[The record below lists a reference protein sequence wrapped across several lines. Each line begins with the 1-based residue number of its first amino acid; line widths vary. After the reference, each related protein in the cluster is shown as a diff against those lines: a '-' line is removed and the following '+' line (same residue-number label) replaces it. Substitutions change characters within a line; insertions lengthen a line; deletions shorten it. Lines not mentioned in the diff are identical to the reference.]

1 MIGSNY
7 RAHRDNVIDMYDS
20 YLGKRT
26 EFESSMESKEGDGV
40 DLQFLQSRIK
50 SLKSGKFTLAVAGE
64 VKAGKSTFI
73 NALLGAELLPSD
85 VLQATSAIVEIF
97 KSEKSY
103 LKVKYADER
112 EEEIYDDLDTPV
124 VNEAKE
130 RLHEICKI
138 SDKYRDIPTTLID
151 EYIAASDAP
160 IQLSEA
166 LIKELECESSSNGLF
181 DKKNLLH
188 DYIASR
194 PKSSI
199 PIEIQFGYPLKWDF
213 DELRIVDSPG
223 VNAVGGVQNVSFS
236 YFEDAN
242 AILFIHP
249 IKPIESES
257 FSKFVNKII
266 SNRSRETLFLVLTHS
281 GLYSETDIEKLHGNA
296 IRIYSQFIPAE
307 RILVVDSLLQLIIH
321 DFNNGKTQEEIE
333 EESEQ
338 KSDILPKFEKRAKK
352 AGKPL
357 LESLEDSSGFNKMYS
372 AIDLFSMQAPNLQ
385 LGEILQSLRDGY
397 AQQEE
402 EYNAK
407 VELLDSKKR
416 DPQEFENEINRI
428 NGALEEYK
436 LLLNSTKEDITRNY
450 TGKHAEWQTK
460 INELKV
466 KYPEQITKCKDI
478 ETVRKSLTDGHN
490 EIIAIIDQFSTT
502 LTNELKAKLTKIGE
516 SFKEDKK
523 ITLPKID
530 LKSIESETKKQ
541 AFRTE
546 EVYKNVTKTGY
557 ERKWYTLWIVEHKY
571 TYTVREKTGEKKVYD
586 QEEHLKSFKTTC
598 NEKFYEL
605 INGLPQ
611 QSKNLL
617 DTYLKLFSNSVNKA
631 INDRQVALRNGLKKK
646 ESNEE
651 LIAQISDLRKKK
663 ELLPQETQRINA
675 ILEDL

>member
-7 RAHRDNVIDMYDS
+7 KAHKDNVIDLYES
-20 YLGKRT
+20 YLNKRA
-26 EFESSMESKEGDGV
+26 EFASSMESEEGDGV
-40 DLQFLQSRIK
+40 DLKFLESRVK
-50 SLKSGKFTLAVAGE
+50 NLKNGKFTLAVAGE

-112 EEEIYDDLDTPV
+112 EEEIYDDLDTPD

-130 RLHEICKI
+130 RLQEICKI

-151 EYIAASDAP
+151 KHIAASDTKLELSD
-160 IQLSEA
+160 QL
-166 LIKELECESSSNGLF
+166 INELECESSSNGLF
-181 DKKNLLH
+181 DKKNLLN

-242 AILFIHP
+242 AILFIHK
-249 IKPIESES
+249 IEPIESES
-257 FSKFVNKII
+257 FSKFVQKII

-281 GLYSETDIEKLHGNA
+281 GLYSETAIEKLHDHAN
-296 IRIYSQFIPAE
+296 RIYSQFIPAE

-321 DFNNGKTQEEIE
+321 DFKNGKTQEEID
-333 EESEQ
+333 EESE
-338 KSDILPKFEKRAKK
+338 KSNILAIFEKRAKK
-352 AGKPL
+352 SGKPL
-357 LESLEDSSGFNKMYS
+357 LELLEDSSGFKKMYD
-372 AIDLFSMQAPNLQ
+372 AIDSFSMQAPNLQ

-397 AQQEE
+397 AQQEKL
-402 EYNAK
+402 YNDK
-407 VELLDSKKR
+407 IGLLETKKR

-428 NGALEEYK
+428 NNALEEYK
-436 LLLNSTKEDITRNY
+436 LSLNNTKEDITQKY
-450 TGKHAEWQTK
+450 TGKHTEWEKK
-460 INELKV
+460 IEELEE
-466 KYPEQITKCKDI
+466 KYKEQIDKCTDI
-478 ETVRKSLTDGHN
+478 ETLRKSLTDGRN
-490 EIIAIIDQFSTT
+490 EIIAIIDEFSKALTT
-502 LTNELKAKLTKIGE
+502 ELKNKLTEIGE
-516 SFKEDKK
+516 SFKEKKK
-523 ITLPKID
+523 ITVLKID
-530 LKSIESETKKQ
+530 LESIENETIKQ
-541 AFRTE
+541 AFKIE
-546 EVYKNVTKTGY
+546 DVY
-557 ERKWYTLWIVEHKY
+557 EWRKEPLWKFWKWFDRDYKVK
-571 TYTVREKTGEKKVYD
+571 VGEKKVLD
-586 QEEHLKSFKTTC
+586 KEEYLKLFKTTC
-598 NEKFYEL
+598 DTKFKKFINDEL
-605 INGLPQ
+605 RQKSN
-611 QSKNLL
+611 SLL
-617 DTYLKLFSNSVNKA
+617 ENYLNLFSDSFNNA
-631 INDRQVALRNGLKKK
+631 IKNRQEALENVRKKK

-675 ILEDL
+675 VLEDLL

>member
-7 RAHRDNVIDMYDS
+7 KAHRDNVIDMYDS
-20 YLGKRT
+20 YLRKRT
-26 EFESSMESKEGDGV
+26 EFESSMESKEGDGI
-40 DLQFLQSRIK
+40 DLHFLQSRIK
-50 SLKSGKFTLAVAGE
+50 SLKNGKFTLAVAGE

-103 LKVKYADER
+103 LKVKYADGR
-112 EEEIYDDLDTPV
+112 EEEIYDDLDTPD

-130 RLHEICKI
+130 KLQEICKI
-138 SDKYRDIPTTLID
+138 SDNYRDIPTTLID
-151 EYIAASDAP
+151 EYIAASDAQ
-160 IQLSEA
+160 IELSEA
-166 LIKELECESSSNGLF
+166 FIEELECESSSNGLF
-181 DKKNLLH
+181 DKKNLLK

-223 VNAVGGVQNVSFS
+223 VNAVGGVQNISFS

-281 GLYSETDIEKLHGNA
+281 GLYSETDIEKLHGDA

-321 DFNNGKTQEEIE
+321 DFNNGKDLSEIRKDDSKKKLLAPYRE
-333 EESEQ
+333 KAEDEGRELY
-338 KSDILPKFEKRAKK
+338 DIVKEYARFDKLF
-352 AGKPL
+352 
-357 LESLEDSSGFNKMYS
+357 S
-372 AIDLFSMQAPNLQ
+372 AIDQFSMQAPNLQ

-397 AQQEE
+397 AQQDK

-407 VELLDSKKR
+407 VELLESKKR
-416 DPQEFENEINRI
+416 DPQGFENEINRI
-428 NGALEEYK
+428 KSALEEYK
-436 LLLNSTKEDITRNY
+436 LLLNHTTEEIEQGYNQAQQAGWS
-450 TGKHAEWQTK
+450 TK

-466 KYPEQITKCKDI
+466 KYEEQITKCTDI
-478 ETVRKSLTDGHN
+478 ETVRKSFTDGHN
-490 EIIAIIDQFSTT
+490 EIIAFIGQFSTS

-523 ITLPKID
+523 
-530 LKSIESETKKQ
+530 
-541 AFRTE
+541 
-546 EVYKNVTKTGY
+546 
-557 ERKWYTLWIVEHKY
+557 
-571 TYTVREKTGEKKVYD
+571 
-586 QEEHLKSFKTTC
+586 
-598 NEKFYEL
+598 
-605 INGLPQ
+605 
-611 QSKNLL
+611 
-617 DTYLKLFSNSVNKA
+617 
-631 INDRQVALRNGLKKK
+631 
-646 ESNEE
+646 
-651 LIAQISDLRKKK
+651 
-663 ELLPQETQRINA
+663 
-675 ILEDL
+675 

>member
-20 YLGKRT
+20 YLRKRS
-26 EFESSMESKEGDGV
+26 EFESSKGSKEGDGI

-73 NALLGAELLPSD
+73 NALLGAELLPAD
-85 VLQATSAIVEIF
+85 VLQATSSIVEIF

-103 LKVKYADER
+103 LKVKYADGR
-112 EEEIYDDLDTPV
+112 EEEIYDDLDTPD

-138 SDKYRDIPTTLID
+138 SNKYRDIPTTLID
-151 EYIAASDAP
+151 EYITSSEAP
-160 IQLSEA
+160 IQLTEA
-166 LIKELECESSSNGLF
+166 LIEELECESLSNGLF
-181 DKKNLLH
+181 DKKKLLH
-188 DYIASR
+188 DYITSR

-199 PIEIQFGYPLKWDF
+199 PIGIEFGYPLKWDF

-257 FSKFVNKII
+257 FNKFVNKII

-281 GLYSETDIEKLHGNA
+281 GLYSKTDIEKLHGDA

-352 AGKPL
+352 AGKTL
-357 LESLEDSSGFNKMYS
+357 LELLEDSSGFNKMYS
-372 AIDLFSMQAPNLQ
+372 AIDSFSMQAPNLQ

-407 VELLDSKKR
+407 VELLESKKR

-428 NGALEEYK
+428 NSALEEYK
-436 LLLNSTKEDITRNY
+436 LLLNSTKEDITSNY

-466 KYPEQITKCKDI
+466 KYPEQITKCTDI
-478 ETVRKSLTDGHN
+478 ETVRKSLTDGRN
-490 EIIAIIDQFSTT
+490 EIIAIIDQFSTS

-541 AFRTE
+541 AFRVE
-546 EVYKNVTKTGY
+546 EEYEDRVKSVWDDWNWLKLKWTKSS
-557 ERKWYTLWIVEHKY
+557 R
-571 TYTVREKTGEKKVYD
+571 TYSVKTGEKQVYD
-586 QEEHLKSFKTTC
+586 KEEHLKSFKTAC
-598 NEKFYEL
+598 NEQFYEL
-605 INGLPQ
+605 INRLPQ

-631 INDRQVALRNGLKKK
+631 INDRQAALQNELEKK

-651 LIAQISDLRKKK
+651 LITKISDLRKKK

-675 ILEDL
+675 VLEDLL

>member
-1 MIGSNY
+1 MIGINY
-7 RAHRDNVIDMYDS
+7 KAHRDNVIDMCDI
-20 YLGKRT
+20 YLRKRT
-26 EFESSMESKEGDGV
+26 EFESSMESKEGDGI
-40 DLQFLQSRIK
+40 DLQFLQSRIT
-50 SLKSGKFTLAVAGE
+50 SLKNGKFTLAVAGE

-103 LKVKYADER
+103 LKVKYADGR
-112 EEEIYDDLDTPV
+112 EEEIYDDLDTPD

-151 EYIAASDAP
+151 EYIASSDTK
-160 IQLSEA
+160 LE
-166 LIKELECESSSNGLF
+166 LTEELVNELECESSLNGLF
-181 DKKNLLH
+181 EKKNLLN

-242 AILFIHP
+242 AIIFIHP

-281 GLYSETDIEKLHGNA
+281 GLYSESDIEKLHGDA

-307 RILVVDSLLQLIIH
+307 RILIVDSLLQLIIH
-321 DFNNGKTQEEIE
+321 DFNNGKELSEIRKDDSKKKLLAPYRE
-333 EESEQ
+333 KAEDEGRELYDIVKESARFD
-338 KSDILPKFEKRAKK
+338 KLF
-352 AGKPL
+352 
-357 LESLEDSSGFNKMYS
+357 S
-372 AIDLFSMQAPNLQ
+372 AIDQFSMQAPNLQ

-402 EYNAK
+402 EYYAK
-407 VELLDSKKR
+407 VELLESKKR

-428 NGALEEYK
+428 NSALEEYK
-436 LLLNSTKEDITRNY
+436 LLLNNTKEDITRNY

-460 INELKV
+460 MKELKE
-466 KYPEQITKCKDI
+466 KYPEQIIKCTDF
-478 ETVRKSLTDGHN
+478 ETVRKSMTDGQN
-490 EIIAIIDQFSTT
+490 EIIAIIDQFSTS

-541 AFRTE
+541 AFRVE
-546 EVYKNVTKTGY
+546 EEYEDRVESVWNKFNWLKLKWTKRSRTS
-557 ERKWYTLWIVEHKY
+557 RV
-571 TYTVREKTGEKKVYD
+571 KTGEKLVYD
-586 QEEHLKSFKTTC
+586 KGKHLISYKTTC
-598 NEKFYEL
+598 KEEFYEVV
-605 INGLPQ
+605 NGLQQ

-617 DTYLKLFSNSVNKA
+617 DTYLKLFSNSVNKK
-631 INDRQVALRNGLKKK
+631 INDRQVALRNELKKK

-651 LIAQISDLRKKK
+651 LITQISDLQKKK
-663 ELLPQETQRINA
+663 KDLPQEMQRIKA
-675 ILEDL
+675 VLEDLL

>member
-7 RAHRDNVIDMYDS
+7 KAHKDNVIDLYES
-20 YLGKRT
+20 YLNKRA
-26 EFESSMESKEGDGV
+26 EFESSMDSKEGDGV
-40 DLQFLQSRIK
+40 DLKFLESRVK
-50 SLKSGKFTLAVAGE
+50 NLTNSKFTLAVAGE

-112 EEEIYDDLDTPV
+112 EEEIYDDLDTTD

-138 SDKYRDIPTTLID
+138 PDKYRDIPTTLID
-151 EYIAASDAP
+151 EYIAASDEKLELSD
-160 IQLSEA
+160 QL
-166 LIKELECESSSNGLF
+166 INVLECESSSRLF
-181 DKKNLLH
+181 DKKNLLN

-242 AILFIHP
+242 AILFIHK
-249 IKPIESES
+249 IEPIESES
-257 FSKFVNKII
+257 FSKFVQKII

-281 GLYSETDIEKLHGNA
+281 GWYSETDIEKLHNHA
-296 IRIYSQFIPAE
+296 NRIYSQFIPAE

-321 DFNNGKTQEEIE
+321 DFKNGKTQEEID
-333 EESEQ
+333 EESE
-338 KSDILPKFEKRAKK
+338 KSNILAIFEKRAKK

-357 LESLEDSSGFNKMYS
+357 LELLEDSSGFKKMYD
-372 AIDLFSMQAPNLQ
+372 AIDSFSMQAPNLQ

-397 AQQEE
+397 AQQEKL
-402 EYNAK
+402 YNDK
-407 VELLDSKKR
+407 IGLLETKKR

-428 NGALEEYK
+428 NNALEEYK
-436 LLLNSTKEDITRNY
+436 LKLNEMKENITCNY
-450 TGKHAEWQTK
+450 TGKHTEWGKK
-460 INELKV
+460 IEELEE
-466 KYPEQITKCKDI
+466 KYKEQIDKCTDI
-478 ETVRKSLTDGHN
+478 ETLRKSLTDGRN
-490 EIIAIIDQFSTT
+490 EIIAIIDKFSKE
-502 LTNELKAKLTKIGE
+502 LTKELKTKLTEIGE
-516 SFKEDKK
+516 QFKGNKK

-530 LKSIESETKKQ
+530 LESIENETKEQ
-541 AFRTE
+541 AFKIE
-546 EVYKNVTKTGY
+546 PVYGDRPVDLWDFIGLGIPRLFRDNKVKTGD
-557 ERKWYTLWIVEHKY
+557 KQ
-571 TYTVREKTGEKKVYD
+571 VYD
-586 QEEHLKSFKTTC
+586 K
-598 NEKFYEL
+598 EKH
-605 INGLPQ
+605 
-611 QSKNLL
+611 
-617 DTYLKLFSNSVNKA
+617 LKLFKRTCNDKLDEFINELQEQFRDLLDIYLNNFSESFKNV
-631 INDRQVALRNGLKKK
+631 INDRQKALQNEREKKD
-646 ESNEE
+646 SNEK
-651 LIAQISDLRKKK
+651 LIAQISNLRKKK

-675 ILEDL
+675 VLEDLL

>member
-7 RAHRDNVIDMYDS
+7 TANKENVIDIYNS
-20 YLGKRT
+20 YRRKRD
-26 EFESSMESKEGDGV
+26 EFETSMKSKEGDGI
-40 DLQFLQSRIK
+40 DLQFLESRIK
-50 SLKSGKFTLAVAGE
+50 SLENGKFTLAVAGE

-85 VLQATSAIVEIF
+85 VLQATSAIIEIF

-103 LKVKYADER
+103 LKVKYADEH
-112 EEEIYDDLDTPV
+112 EEEIYDDLNTPD

-130 RLHEICKI
+130 KLHEICKI

-151 EYIAASDAP
+151 EYIV
-160 IQLSEA
+160 A
-166 LIKELECESSSNGLF
+166 LDKKLELTDELVKELEYESSSNGLF
-181 DKKNLLH
+181 DKRSLLN

-199 PIEIQFGYPLKWDF
+199 PVEIQFGYPLKWDF

-257 FSKFVNKII
+257 FSKFVKKII

-281 GLYSETDIEKLHGNA
+281 GLYSESDVEKLHGDA

-321 DFNNGKTQEEIE
+321 DFNSGKSQEEIE

-352 AGKPL
+352 AGKSL
-357 LESLEDSSGFNKMYS
+357 FELLEDSSGFNKMYG
-372 AIDLFSMQAPNLQ
+372 AIDLFAMQAPNLQ
-385 LGEILQSLRDGY
+385 LGEILESLRDGY

-402 EYNAK
+402 EYNAQ
-407 VELLDSKKR
+407 VELLGSKKR

-428 NGALEEYK
+428 NASLEEYK
-436 LLLNSTKEDITRNY
+436 LLLNRTKEDITRNY

-466 KYPEQITKCKDI
+466 KYPEQITRCTDI
-478 ETVRKSLTDGHN
+478 ETVRKSLTDGLN
-490 EIIAIIDQFSTT
+490 EISDIFERFSKNITID
-502 LTNELKAKLTKIGE
+502 LKDQLQIIGE
-516 SFKEDKK
+516 EFKQDNK
-523 ITLPKID
+523 ITLPRID
-530 LKSIESETKKQ
+530 LDSIENQTKQQSFRVEDEYET
-541 AFRTE
+541 R
-546 EVYKNVTKTGY
+546 YKEWY
-557 ERKWYTLWIVEHKY
+557 EDGGWLPWNWGRDNSYRVKV
-571 TYTVREKTGEKKVYD
+571 GEKKVFD
-586 QEEHLKSFKTTC
+586 KEEHLKSFKTTC
-598 NEKFYEL
+598 NEQFYEL

-631 INDRQVALRNGLKKK
+631 INDRQAALQNELKKK

-651 LIAQISDLRKKK
+651 LIAKITDLRKKK
-663 ELLPQETQRINA
+663 ELLPQDTQRINEV
-675 ILEDL
+675 LEDL

>member
-7 RAHRDNVIDMYDS
+7 KANKDNVIDIYNS
-20 YLGKRT
+20 YRRKRD
-26 EFESSMESKEGDGV
+26 EFETSMKSKEGDGI
-40 DLQFLQSRIK
+40 DLQFLESRIK
-50 SLKSGKFTLAVAGE
+50 SLENGKFTLAVAGE

-85 VLQATSAIVEIF
+85 VLQATSAIIEIF

-103 LKVKYADER
+103 LKVKYADEH
-112 EEEIYDDLDTPV
+112 EEEIYDDLNTPD

-130 RLHEICKI
+130 KLHEICKI

-151 EYIAASDAP
+151 EYIAALDTK
-160 IQLSEA
+160 LE
-166 LIKELECESSSNGLF
+166 LTDELLNELECESSSNGLF

-194 PKSSI
+194 PKSTI

-281 GLYSETDIEKLHGNA
+281 GLYSETDIEKLHGDA

-321 DFNNGKTQEEIE
+321 DFNSGKSQEEIE

-352 AGKPL
+352 AGKSL
-357 LESLEDSSGFNKMYS
+357 FELLEDSSGFNKMYG
-372 AIDLFSMQAPNLQ
+372 AIDLFAMQAPNLQ
-385 LGEILQSLRDGY
+385 LGEILESLRDGY

-402 EYNAK
+402 EYNAQ
-407 VELLDSKKR
+407 VELLGSKKR

-428 NGALEEYK
+428 NASLEEYK
-436 LLLNSTKEDITRNY
+436 LLLNRTKEDITRNY

-466 KYPEQITKCKDI
+466 KYLEQITRCTDI
-478 ETVRKSLTDGHN
+478 ETVRKSLTDGLN
-490 EIIAIIDQFSTT
+490 EISDIFERFSKNITID
-502 LTNELKAKLTKIGE
+502 LKDQLQIIGE
-516 SFKEDKK
+516 EFKQDNK
-523 ITLPKID
+523 ITLPRID
-530 LKSIESETKKQ
+530 LDSIENQTKQQSFRVEDEYET
-541 AFRTE
+541 R
-546 EVYKNVTKTGY
+546 YKEWY
-557 ERKWYTLWIVEHKY
+557 EDGGWLPWNWGRDNSYRVKV
-571 TYTVREKTGEKKVYD
+571 GEKKVFD
-586 QEEHLKSFKTTC
+586 KEEHLKSFKTTC
-598 NEKFYEL
+598 NVQFYEL

-631 INDRQVALRNGLKKK
+631 INDRQAALQNELKKK

-651 LIAQISDLRKKK
+651 LIAKITDLRKKK
-663 ELLPQETQRINA
+663 ELLPQDTQRINA
-675 ILEDL
+675 VLEDL

>member
-7 RAHRDNVIDMYDS
+7 KAHRDNVIDMYDS
-20 YLGKRT
+20 YLRKRT
-26 EFESSMESKEGDGV
+26 EFESSMESKEGDGI

-50 SLKSGKFTLAVAGE
+50 SLKNGKFTLAVAGE

-103 LKVKYADER
+103 LKVKYADKR
-112 EEEIYDDLDTPV
+112 EEEIYDDLDTPD

-166 LIKELECESSSNGLF
+166 LIEELECESSSNGLF
-181 DKKNLLH
+181 DKKNLLQ

-281 GLYSETDIEKLHGNA
+281 GLYSETDIEKLHGDA

-352 AGKPL
+352 AGKTL
-357 LESLEDSSGFNKMYS
+357 LELLKDSSGFNKMYS

-407 VELLDSKKR
+407 MKLLESKKR

-428 NGALEEYK
+428 NSALEEYK

-466 KYPEQITKCKDI
+466 KYPEQITKCTDI

-490 EIIAIIDQFSTT
+490 EIIAIIDQFSTS

-530 LKSIESETKKQ
+530 LESIENETKKQ
-541 AFRTE
+541 AFKTE
-546 EVYKNVTKTGY
+546 NVYEDRPVDFWDVIGFGIPRLFRDNRVKV
-557 ERKWYTLWIVEHKY
+557 
-571 TYTVREKTGEKKVYD
+571 GEKKVFD
-586 QEEHLKSFKTTC
+586 KEEHLKSFKTTC
-598 NEKFYEL
+598 NEQFYEL

-631 INDRQVALRNGLKKK
+631 ISDRQAALQNELKKK

-663 ELLPQETQRINA
+663 ELLPQEAQRINA
-675 ILEDL
+675 VLEDLL

>member
-1 MIGSNY
+1 
-7 RAHRDNVIDMYDS
+7 
-20 YLGKRT
+20 
-26 EFESSMESKEGDGV
+26 MESKEGDGI
-40 DLQFLQSRIK
+40 DLKFLQSRIK
-50 SLKSGKFTLAVAGE
+50 SLKNGKFTLAVAGE

-73 NALLGAELLPSD
+73 NALLGIELLPSD

-97 KSEKSY
+97 KSEKPY
-103 LKVKYADER
+103 LKVKYADGH
-112 EEEIYDDLDTPV
+112 EEEIYDDLGTSD
-124 VNEAKE
+124 VNEARK

-138 SDKYRDIPTTLID
+138 SDKYRSIPTTLID

-181 DKKNLLH
+181 EKKNLLN

-213 DELRIVDSPG
+213 DELRIVDTPG

-242 AILFIHP
+242 AILFTHP

-266 SNRSRETLFLVLTHS
+266 SNRSRETLFLVLTHAS
-281 GLYSETDIEKLHGNA
+281 LYSETDIEKLHGDA

-333 EESEQ
+333 KESEQ
-338 KSDILPKFEKRAKK
+338 KSDILAKFEKRAKK
-352 AGKPL
+352 AGKTL
-357 LESLEDSSGFNKMYS
+357 LELLEESSGFNKVCS

-385 LGEILQSLRDGY
+385 LCEILQSLRDGY
-397 AQQEE
+397 AKQEE
-402 EYNAK
+402 EYNAR
-407 VELLDSKKR
+407 VELLESKKR

-428 NGALEEYK
+428 NSALEEYK
-436 LLLNSTKEDITRNY
+436 LLLNNTKEDIIRNY

-466 KYPEQITKCKDI
+466 KYPEQITKCTDF
-478 ETVRKSLTDGHN
+478 ETVRKSFTDGQY
-490 EIIAIIDQFSTT
+490 EIIAIIDQLTT
-502 LTNELKAKLTKIGE
+502 SLTNELKAKLTKIGE

-541 AFRTE
+541 AFRVE
-546 EVYKNVTKTGY
+546 EDYEYRVESIWDNWNWLRFKWTKSS
-557 ERKWYTLWIVEHKY
+557 R
-571 TYTVREKTGEKKVYD
+571 TYRVKTGEKQVYD
-586 QEEHLKSFKTTC
+586 KEEHLKSFKTTC

-617 DTYLKLFSNSVNKA
+617 DTYLGLFSKSVNKA
-631 INDRQVALRNGLKKK
+631 INDRQDALQSVLKKK

-663 ELLPQETQRINA
+663 GLLPQETLRINA
-675 ILEDL
+675 LLEDLL

>member
-7 RAHRDNVIDMYDS
+7 KAHRDNVIDMYDS
-20 YLGKRT
+20 YLRKRT
-26 EFESSMESKEGDGV
+26 EFESSMESKEGDGI

-50 SLKSGKFTLAVAGE
+50 SLKNGKFTLAVAGE

-103 LKVKYADER
+103 LKVKYADGR
-112 EEEIYDDLDTPV
+112 EEEIYDDLDTPD

-151 EYIAASDAP
+151 EYITASDTK
-160 IQLSEA
+160 LE
-166 LIKELECESSSNGLF
+166 LTDKLVNELECESSSNGLF
-181 DKKNLLH
+181 DKKNLLN

-281 GLYSETDIEKLHGNA
+281 GLYSETDIEKLHGDA

-321 DFNNGKTQEEIE
+321 DFNNGKELSEIRKDDSKKKLLAPYRE
-333 EESEQ
+333 KAEDEGRELY
-338 KSDILPKFEKRAKK
+338 DIVKEYARFDKLF
-352 AGKPL
+352 
-357 LESLEDSSGFNKMYS
+357 S
-372 AIDLFSMQAPNLQ
+372 AIDQFSMQAPNLQ

-397 AQQEE
+397 TQQED
-402 EYNAK
+402 EYNSK
-407 VELLDSKKR
+407 VKLLESKKR

-428 NGALEEYK
+428 NSALEEYK
-436 LLLNSTKEDITRNY
+436 KLLHSTKEDITRNY

-466 KYPEQITKCKDI
+466 KYPEQITKCTDI

-490 EIIAIIDQFSTT
+490 EIIAIIDQFSTS

-516 SFKEDKK
+516 SFIEEKK

-530 LKSIESETKKQ
+530 LDAIQNETKKQ
-541 AFRTE
+541 AFKTE
-546 EVYKNVTKTGY
+546 DVY
-557 ERKWYTLWIVEHKY
+557 EWRKEPWWKFWKWGNRDYKVK
-571 TYTVREKTGEKKVYD
+571 VGNKKSFD
-586 QEEHLKSFKTTC
+586 KEEHLRAFKTTC

-605 INGLPQ
+605 INGLPE
-611 QSKNLL
+611 QSRNLL

-631 INDRQVALRNGLKKK
+631 INDRQNALQNELKKK

-675 ILEDL
+675 VLEDLL

>member
-1 MIGSNY
+1 
-7 RAHRDNVIDMYDS
+7 MYDS
-20 YLGKRT
+20 YLRKRT
-26 EFESSMESKEGDGV
+26 EFESSMESKEGDGI

-50 SLKSGKFTLAVAGE
+50 SLKNGKFTLAVAGE

-103 LKVKYADER
+103 LKVKYADGK
-112 EEEIYDDLDTPV
+112 EEKIYDDLDTPD

-166 LIKELECESSSNGLF
+166 LIEELECESSLNGLF
-181 DKKNLLH
+181 DKENLLK

-194 PKSSI
+194 PKRSI

-281 GLYSETDIEKLHGNA
+281 GLYSETDIEKLHGDA

-321 DFNNGKTQEEIE
+321 DFNNGKELSEIRKDDSKKKLLAPYRE
-333 EESEQ
+333 KAEDEGRELY
-338 KSDILPKFEKRAKK
+338 DIVKK
-352 AGKPL
+352 YARFDKL
-357 LESLEDSSGFNKMYS
+357 FS
-372 AIDLFSMQAPNLQ
+372 AIDQFSMQAPNLQ

-397 AQQEE
+397 AQQDE

-407 VELLDSKKR
+407 VELLESKKR
-416 DPQEFENEINRI
+416 DPQEFENEIHRI
-428 NGALEEYK
+428 DSALEDYK
-436 LLLNSTKEDITRNY
+436 LLLNRTKEDITRNY
-450 TGKHAEWQTK
+450 TGKDAGWQTK

-466 KYPEQITKCKDI
+466 KYPEQITKCTDI
-478 ETVRKSLTDGHN
+478 ETVRKSLIDGYD
-490 EIIAIIDQFSTT
+490 EIIAIIDQFSTA
-502 LTNELKAKLTKIGE
+502 LTNELKTKLTKIGE
-516 SFKEDKK
+516 SFKEEKK

-530 LKSIESETKKQ
+530 LESIENETKKQ
-541 AFRTE
+541 AFKTE
-546 EVYKNVTKTGY
+546 DVY
-557 ERKWYTLWIVEHKY
+557 EWRKEPVWKFWKWFDRDYKVK
-571 TYTVREKTGEKKVYD
+571 VGEKKVFD
-586 QEEHLKSFKTTC
+586 KEEHLNSFKTTC
-598 NEKFYEL
+598 NEQFYEL

-631 INDRQVALRNGLKKK
+631 INDRQAALQNELKKK

-675 ILEDL
+675 VLEDLL

>member
-1 MIGSNY
+1 MIGINY
-7 RAHRDNVIDMYDS
+7 KAHRDNVIDMCDI
-20 YLGKRT
+20 YLRKRT
-26 EFESSMESKEGDGV
+26 EFESSMESKEGDGI
-40 DLQFLQSRIK
+40 DLQFLQSRIT
-50 SLKSGKFTLAVAGE
+50 SLKNGKFTLAVAGE

-103 LKVKYADER
+103 LKVKYADGR
-112 EEEIYDDLDTPV
+112 EEEIYDDLDTPD

-151 EYIAASDAP
+151 EYIASSDTK
-160 IQLSEA
+160 LE
-166 LIKELECESSSNGLF
+166 LTEELVNELECESSLNGLF
-181 DKKNLLH
+181 EKKNLLN

-242 AILFIHP
+242 AIIFIHP

-281 GLYSETDIEKLHGNA
+281 GLYSESDIEKLHGDA

-307 RILVVDSLLQLIIH
+307 RILIVDSLLQLIIH
-321 DFNNGKTQEEIE
+321 DFNNGKELSEIRKDDSKKKLLAPYRE
-333 EESEQ
+333 KAEDEGRELYDIVKESARFD
-338 KSDILPKFEKRAKK
+338 KLF
-352 AGKPL
+352 
-357 LESLEDSSGFNKMYS
+357 S
-372 AIDLFSMQAPNLQ
+372 AIDQFSMQAPNLQ

-402 EYNAK
+402 EYYAK
-407 VELLDSKKR
+407 VELLESKKR

-428 NGALEEYK
+428 NSALEEYK
-436 LLLNSTKEDITRNY
+436 LLLNNTKEDITRNY

-460 INELKV
+460 MKEVKE
-466 KYPEQITKCKDI
+466 KYPEQIIKCTDF
-478 ETVRKSLTDGHN
+478 ETVRKLLTDGQN
-490 EIIAIIDQFSTT
+490 EIIAIIDQFSTS

-530 LKSIESETKKQ
+530 LKSIESETLKQ
-541 AFRTE
+541 AFRVE
-546 EVYKNVTKTGY
+546 EEYEYRVESVWAAWNWLHINKWPKSKRTYKV
-557 ERKWYTLWIVEHKY
+557 
-571 TYTVREKTGEKKVYD
+571 KTGEKQVYD
-586 QEEHLKSFKTTC
+586 KEKHLISYKTTC
-598 NEKFYEL
+598 KEKFYEV
-605 INGLPQ
+605 INGLQ
-611 QSKNLL
+611 HQSKNLL

-631 INDRQVALRNGLKKK
+631 INDRQVALRNELKKK

-651 LIAQISDLRKKK
+651 LITQISDLQKKK
-663 ELLPQETQRINA
+663 KDLPQEMQRIKA
-675 ILEDL
+675 VLEDL

>member
-7 RAHRDNVIDMYDS
+7 KAHRDNVIDMYDS
-20 YLGKRT
+20 YLRKRT
-26 EFESSMESKEGDGV
+26 EFESSMESKEGDGI

-50 SLKSGKFTLAVAGE
+50 SLKNGKFTLAVAGE

-103 LKVKYADER
+103 LKVKYADGH
-112 EEEIYDDLDTPV
+112 EEEIYDDLDTQD

-151 EYIAASDAP
+151 DYIAASDTK
-160 IQLSEA
+160 LE
-166 LIKELECESSSNGLF
+166 LTDELVNELECESSSNGLF
-181 DKKNLLH
+181 DKKNLLN

-199 PIEIQFGYPLKWDF
+199 PVEIQFGYPLKWDF

-223 VNAVGGVQNVSFS
+223 VNAVGSVQNVSFS

-257 FSKFVNKII
+257 FNKFVNKII

-281 GLYSETDIEKLHGNA
+281 GLYSETDIEKLHGDA

-307 RILVVDSLLQLIIH
+307 RILVVDSVLQLIIH
-321 DFNNGKTQEEIE
+321 DFNNGKELSEIRKDDSKKKLLAYYRE
-333 EESEQ
+333 KAEDEGRELY
-338 KSDILPKFEKRAKK
+338 DIVKEYARFDKLF
-352 AGKPL
+352 
-357 LESLEDSSGFNKMYS
+357 S
-372 AIDLFSMQAPNLQ
+372 AIDQFSMQAPNLQ

-397 AQQEE
+397 AQQDE

-407 VELLDSKKR
+407 VELLESKKR

-428 NGALEEYK
+428 YSALEEYK

-460 INELKV
+460 TNKLKV
-466 KYPEQITKCKDI
+466 KYPELITKCTDI

-490 EIIAIIDQFSTT
+490 EIITIIDQFSTA

-541 AFRTE
+541 AFRVE
-546 EVYKNVTKTGY
+546 EEYEDRVKSVWDDWNWLKLKWTKSS
-557 ERKWYTLWIVEHKY
+557 R
-571 TYTVREKTGEKKVYD
+571 TYRVKTGEKQVYD
-586 QEEHLKSFKTTC
+586 EEEHLKSFKTTC
-598 NEKFYEL
+598 NEQFYEL
-605 INGLPQ
+605 IKELPQ

-631 INDRQVALRNGLKKK
+631 IKDRQAALQNELKKK

-663 ELLPQETQRINA
+663 ELLPQEAQRINA
-675 ILEDL
+675 VLEDLL

>member
-7 RAHRDNVIDMYDS
+7 KAHRENVIDMYDS
-20 YLGKRT
+20 YLRKRY
-26 EFESSMESKEGDGV
+26 EFDASIGSKEGDGI

-50 SLKSGKFTLAVAGE
+50 SLKNDKFTLAVAGE
-64 VKAGKSTFI
+64 VKSGKSTFI

-97 KSEKSY
+97 KSEKSF
-103 LKVKYADER
+103 LKVKYADGR
-112 EEEIYDDLDTPV
+112 EEEIYDDLDTPD

-151 EYIAASDAP
+151 EYITASDAP

-166 LIKELECESSSNGLF
+166 LIEELECESSQNGLF

-223 VNAVGGVQNVSFS
+223 VNAVGGVQNVSLS
-236 YFEDAN
+236 YFEEAN

-281 GLYSETDIEKLHGNA
+281 GLYSETDIEKLHGDA

-352 AGKPL
+352 TGKSL
-357 LESLEDSSGFNKMYS
+357 LELLVDSSGFNKMYG

-407 VELLDSKKR
+407 VELLESKKR

-428 NGALEEYK
+428 NSALEEYK

-466 KYPEQITKCKDI
+466 KYPEQITKCTDI

-490 EIIAIIDQFSTT
+490 EIIAIIDQFSTS

-541 AFRTE
+541 AFRVE
-546 EVYKNVTKTGY
+546 EEYEDRVESVWDDWNWLKLKWTKSS
-557 ERKWYTLWIVEHKY
+557 R
-571 TYTVREKTGEKKVYD
+571 TYRVKTGEKQVYD
-586 QEEHLKSFKTTC
+586 KEEHLKSFKTTC
-598 NEKFYEL
+598 NEQFYEL

-631 INDRQVALRNGLKKK
+631 INDRQAALQNELKKK

-675 ILEDL
+675 VLEDLL

>member
-7 RAHRDNVIDMYDS
+7 KAHRDNVIDMYNS
-20 YLGKRT
+20 YLRKRT
-26 EFESSMESKEGDGV
+26 EFESSMESKEGDGI
-40 DLQFLQSRIK
+40 DLRFLQSRIK
-50 SLKSGKFTLAVAGE
+50 SLKNGKFTLAVAGE

-103 LKVKYADER
+103 LKVKYADGR
-112 EEEIYDDLDTPV
+112 EEEIYDDLDTPDV
-124 VNEAKE
+124 DEAKE

-181 DKKNLLH
+181 DKKNLLD

-213 DELRIVDSPG
+213 DELRIVDTPG

-236 YFEDAN
+236 FFEDAN

-281 GLYSETDIEKLHGNA
+281 GLYSETDIERLHGDA
-296 IRIYSQFIPAE
+296 IRIYGQFIPAE
-307 RILVVDSLLQLIIH
+307 RILVVDSLLQLIFY
-321 DFNNGKTQEEIE
+321 DFNNGKELSEIRKDD
-333 EESEQ
+333 S
-338 KSDILPKFEKRAKK
+338 KKKLLAPYREKA
-352 AGKPL
+352 
-357 LESLEDSSGFNKMYS
+357 EDEGRELIEIVKEYAQFDKLFS
-372 AIDLFSMQAPNLQ
+372 AIDQFSMQAPNLQ
-385 LGEILQSLRDGY
+385 LREILQSLRDGY
-397 AQQEE
+397 AQQDE
-402 EYNAK
+402 EYNAR
-407 VELLDSKKR
+407 VELLESKKR

-428 NGALEEYK
+428 NSALEEYK

-466 KYPEQITKCKDI
+466 KYPEQITKCTDI
-478 ETVRKSLTDGHN
+478 ETVRKSLTDGYN
-490 EIIAIIDQFSTT
+490 EIVAIIDQFSTA
-502 LTNELKAKLTKIGE
+502 LTDELKAKLTKIGE

-546 EVYKNVTKTGY
+546 GVYENVTKTRY
-557 ERKWYTLWIVEHKY
+557 ERKWYTLWLIKHEY
-571 TYTVREKTGEKKVYD
+571 TYTVKEKTGEKKVYD

-598 NEKFYEL
+598 KEQFYEL

-617 DTYLKLFSNSVNKA
+617 DTYLKLFSNSVKKA
-631 INDRQVALRNGLKKK
+631 INDRQAALQNELKKK

-651 LIAQISDLRKKK
+651 LIAQISDFRKKK

-675 ILEDL
+675 VLEDLL

>member
-1 MIGSNY
+1 MIGINY
-7 RAHRDNVIDMYDS
+7 KAHRDNVIDMCDI
-20 YLGKRT
+20 YLRKRT
-26 EFESSMESKEGDGV
+26 EFESSMESKEGDGI
-40 DLQFLQSRIK
+40 DLQFLQSRIT
-50 SLKSGKFTLAVAGE
+50 SLKNGKFTLAVAGE

-103 LKVKYADER
+103 LKMKYADGR
-112 EEEIYDDLDTPV
+112 EEEIYDDLDTPD

-151 EYIAASDAP
+151 EYIASSDTK
-160 IQLSEA
+160 LE
-166 LIKELECESSSNGLF
+166 LTEELVNELECESSLNGLF
-181 DKKNLLH
+181 EKKNLLN

-242 AILFIHP
+242 AIIFIHP

-281 GLYSETDIEKLHGNA
+281 GLYSESDIEKLHGDA

-307 RILVVDSLLQLIIH
+307 RILIVDSLLQLIIH
-321 DFNNGKTQEEIE
+321 DFNNGKELSEIRKDDSKKKLLAPYRE
-333 EESEQ
+333 KAEDEGRELYDIVKESARFD
-338 KSDILPKFEKRAKK
+338 KLFST
-352 AGKPL
+352 
-357 LESLEDSSGFNKMYS
+357 
-372 AIDLFSMQAPNLQ
+372 IDQFSMQAPNLQ

-402 EYNAK
+402 EYYAK
-407 VELLDSKKR
+407 VELLESKKR
-416 DPQEFENEINRI
+416 DPQEFENAINRI

-436 LLLNSTKEDITRNY
+436 LLLNNTKEDITRNY
-450 TGKHAEWQTK
+450 TGKHAELQTK
-460 INELKV
+460 IKERKK
-466 KYPEQITKCKDI
+466 KYPEQISKCTDS
-478 ETVRKSLTDGHN
+478 ETVRKSMTDGLN
-490 EIIAIIDQFSTT
+490 EIIAIIEQFSTA
-502 LTNELKAKLTKIGE
+502 LTTELKSKLSKIGE
-516 SFKEDKK
+516 SFKEEKR

-530 LKSIESETKKQ
+530 LESIENETKKQ
-541 AFRTE
+541 AFKTKDVYEDRSVDFWDVIGLGIPRLFRDNKVKVGE
-546 EVYKNVTKTGY
+546 E
-557 ERKWYTLWIVEHKY
+557 
-571 TYTVREKTGEKKVYD
+571 KVFD
-586 QEEHLKSFKTTC
+586 KEEHLKLFKTTC
-598 NEKFYEL
+598 YNKFYEL

-611 QSKNLL
+611 QTKNLL

-631 INDRQVALRNGLKKK
+631 INDRQAALQNELKRK

-651 LIAQISDLRKKK
+651 LIAKISDLRKKK

-675 ILEDL
+675 VLEDLL